1 MKEHIVKLHGS
12 GAVYMVST
20 IKDGVISEDA
30 NDFAFI
36 TKDMRLTELM
46 DDGYYYRINGRFGA
60 YIKHELVS
68 FINETGDYA
77 YKKVDENEQYVF
89 TFRIQLEDDEEFKQT
104 KLRLVKVSGGW
115 LGEGISARHIWYN
128 GKEYDC
134 AEEDMCMAYDEDG
147 EWNIIEK

>member
-12 GAVYMVST
+12 GAVYMVSS

-30 NDFAFI
+30 NDFVFI

-46 DDGYYYRINGRFGA
+46 DDGYYCRISGRFGT
-60 YIKHELVS
+60 YIKKELTE
-68 FINETGDYA
+68 FIGEKGDYA
-77 YKKVDENEQYVF
+77 YKKVDENDKYVF

-104 KLRLVKVSGGW
+104 KLRLIKVSGGW
-115 LGEGISARHIWYN
+115 IGEGISARTIWYN

-134 AEEDMCMAYDEDG
+134 DADDMCMAYDEDG
-147 EWNIIEK
+147 EYSIVNN